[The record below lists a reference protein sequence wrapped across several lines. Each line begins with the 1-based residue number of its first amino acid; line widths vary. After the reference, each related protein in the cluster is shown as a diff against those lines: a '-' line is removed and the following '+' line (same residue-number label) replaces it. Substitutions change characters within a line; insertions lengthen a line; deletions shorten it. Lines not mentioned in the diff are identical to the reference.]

1 MTIQRTVYI
10 LATPTTVALSA
21 ESLRVTDSW
30 FGTREYPIPAAG
42 RETEDFLFDL
52 QLNSDLTEKAIGRL
66 RRELGRVQ
74 HDRARQGV
82 V

>member
-10 LATPTTVALSA
+10 LATPTTIALSA
-21 ESLRVTDSW
+21 DLLRVVDSW

-42 RETEDFLFDL
+42 RETEDFIFDL
-52 QLNSDLTEKAIGRL
+52 RLNSELSEKAIGRL

-74 HDRARQGV
+74 YERAHSGAA
-82 V
+82 